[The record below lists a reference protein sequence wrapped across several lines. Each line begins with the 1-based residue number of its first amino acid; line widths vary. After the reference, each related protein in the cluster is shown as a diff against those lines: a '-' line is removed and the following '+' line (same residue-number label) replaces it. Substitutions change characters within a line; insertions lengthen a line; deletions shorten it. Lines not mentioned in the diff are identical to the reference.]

1 MRSPPRRAE
10 RLLAPRAL
18 PMAKPAGAGREVAC
32 GLPALPMANPAGARG
47 EAACGTRAAVG
58 EAGRRAR
65 RRYMRVPRCQ
75 WRSRPARAERLSA
88 GPAPPMAKLAPS
100 RGAGALGSHAA
111 RGDSWRSSAARC
123 STLPKPST
131 DLGPNP
137 THLSVP
143 RSRSGVGVHV
153 VCRAAR
159 GRAADRRRVAPR
171 GTRLSEKR
179 AAVTQRTEFSKSCRS
194 GGGHATNGIF

>member
-75 WRSRPARAERLSA
+75 WRSWPHHAVRVPSDLTRPVAI
-88 GPAPPMAKLAPS
+88 
-100 RGAGALGSHAA
+100 AGAAAPLVARLCQNHPRTSVLSQRTSRFRVHAA
-111 RGDSWRSSAARC
+111 EWVSMWFAE
-123 STLPKPST
+123 
-131 DLGPNP
+131 
-137 THLSVP
+137 P
-143 RSRSGVGVHV
+143 RAG
-153 VCRAAR
+153 
-159 GRAADRRRVAPR
+159 
-171 GTRLSEKR
+171 E
-179 AAVTQRTEFSKSCRS
+179 QRTD
-194 GGGHATNGIF
+194 GA